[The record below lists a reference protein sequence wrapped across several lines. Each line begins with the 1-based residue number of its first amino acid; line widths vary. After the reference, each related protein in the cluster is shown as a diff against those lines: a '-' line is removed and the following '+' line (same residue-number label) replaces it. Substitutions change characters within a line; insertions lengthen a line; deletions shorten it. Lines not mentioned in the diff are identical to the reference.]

1 MIDEELIIGSVFVY
15 EQMAF
20 VAGASQTNKRYAGF
34 FQYLFD
40 FVGFFYLN
48 QDTNTNTSTTTTTP
62 AKTGDSSNIFLWA
75 AVLFVSG
82 VGIFGTIFL
91 KKKKYDE

>member
-1 MIDEELIIGSVFVY
+1 MGDNTPS
-15 EQMAF
+15 
-20 VAGASQTNKRYAGF
+20 ASNGKTPANPNNGKQDV
-34 FQYLFD
+34 Q
-40 FVGFFYLN
+40 N